1 MDKWLP
7 ALKMTGIGFYVG
19 VCIAGGAYLG
29 WWLGHRRPIFLIVG
43 LVAGLIVAIYG
54 VYRMIKPLM
63 NNNNR
68 KEND

>member
-7 ALKMTGIGFYVG
+7 ALKITGIGFYIA
-19 VCIAGGAYLG
+19 VCIIGGAYLG
-29 WWLGHRRPIFLIVG
+29 WWLGNKRPIFLLVG
-43 LVAGLIVAIYG
+43 LVGGLIVAIYG

-63 NNNNR
+63 DNNNR